1 MQLFIHENKTL
12 PFFTGVLFIAAALA
26 ISPACSA
33 AGLQSEE
40 QGKPENRSQ
49 QSLYGG
55 LVTNQTITVAGQ
67 DFYQHFVAAWQ
78 ELAVSERFAIS
89 IHERPSARWGSQ
101 VWIEFSQRR
110 ILQFALPAGRSGIRA
125 ISEQAVAVVQQRI
138 IDAEVERALFRNAD
152 LGADEI

>member
-1 MQLFIHENKTL
+1 M
-12 PFFTGVLFIAAALA
+12 
-26 ISPACSA
+26 
-33 AGLQSEE
+33 
-40 QGKPENRSQ
+40 
-49 QSLYGG
+49 
-55 LVTNQTITVAGQ
+55 TNQTITVAGQ

-101 VWIEFSQRR
+101 VWIEFAQRR
-110 ILQFALPAGRSGIRA
+110 ILQFSLPAGRSGIKA

-152 LGADEI
+152 MGADEI

>member
-1 MQLFIHENKTL
+1 MNKALRFFSGLLF
-12 PFFTGVLFIAAALA
+12 PVAVLA
-26 ISPACSA
+26 IAPTRSA
-33 AGLQSEE
+33 FGLQTEE
-40 QGKPENRSQ
+40 QGMPESRSP

-55 LVTNQTITVAGQ
+55 LVTNQTVTVAGH

-78 ELAVSERFAIS
+78 EQAVSERFAIS

-101 VWIEFSQRR
+101 VWIEFAQRR
-110 ILQFALPAGRSGIRA
+110 ILQIALPAGRSGIRA

-138 IDAEVERALFRNAD
+138 VDAEVERALFRNAD

>member
-1 MQLFIHENKTL
+1 MQTRIHENKAFPIFSGAL
-12 PFFTGVLFIAAALA
+12 LIAAALA

-33 AGLQSEE
+33 AGLQAEE
-40 QGKPENRSQ
+40 RGKPEHRSQ

-101 VWIEFSQRR
+101 VWIEFGQRR

-152 LGADEI
+152 MGADEI